1 MRLFQNAGLYRA
13 FVPRLRQ
20 LTRNAT
26 TFNEQV
32 RIFMDDRYGACHHL
46 QPVLSQDPSAF
57 FTNADDDDLQ
67 ARWAAEHGLPLSA
80 KRDAILLA
88 QIEAHRTEVFYNMDP
103 MRFPGDFLKRL
114 PGCVRHSVA
123 WRAAPSPGLELGGYD
138 RVVCNFP
145 SILAR
150 YAAAGLKAAFLSPA
164 HDPAMDAYA
173 ARRERPI
180 DVLFVG
186 GYSRHHERRARV
198 LDAVAALS
206 PRHEI
211 RFCIDRS
218 RLTRLAETPVGSLIG
233 LGRHARPAAIRA
245 VSWPS
250 VFGRDLYALISQAK
264 VVLNGAVDMAGTD
277 RGNMRCFEAMGC
289 GALMVSDSGRYPE
302 GMVDTETMVLYDDG
316 PSATR
321 VLERSLADPGASRAI
336 AERGFRTMQHR
347 YGKSAQWRAFVDLVA
362 NIAEAR

>member
-13 FVPRLRQ
+13 YVPRLRE
-20 LTRNAT
+20 LTRRAT
-26 TFNEQV
+26 TFDEHV
-32 RIFMDDRYGACHHL
+32 RIFMADRYGACHHL
-46 QPVLSQDPSAF
+46 QPVLLQDPSAF

-67 ARWAAEHGLPLSA
+67 ARWAAEHGLPSSA

-88 QIEAHRTEVFYNMDP
+88 QIEAHRAEVFYNMDP
-103 MRFPGDFLKRL
+103 MRFPSDFLKRL
-114 PGCVRHSVA
+114 PGCVRHTVA

-150 YAAAGLKAAFLSPA
+150 YTAAGLKAAFLSPA
-164 HDPAMDAYA
+164 HDPVMDTYA

-211 RFCIDRS
+211 RFCVDRS
-218 RLTRLAETPVGSLIG
+218 RLTRLAESPLGRWLG
-233 LGRHARPAAIRA
+233 LARHARPATIRA
-245 VSWPS
+245 VSHSP
-250 VFGRDLYALISQAK
+250 VFGRALYALISQAK
-264 VVLNGAVDMAGTD
+264 IVLNGAVDMAGAD

-289 GALMVSDSGRYPE
+289 GALMVSDRGHYPH
-302 GMVDTETMVLYDDG
+302 GMVDTENMMLYDDG
-316 PSATR
+316 PSAAR
-321 VLERSLADPGASRAI
+321 VVAQALADPATSAAI
-336 AERGFRTMQHR
+336 AERGFRTMQAR
-347 YGKSAQWRAFVDLVA
+347 YGKSAQWQAFVDLVA
-362 NIAEAR
+362 DIPGAR